1 MPKRKYSDE
10 TKEQIVKECR
20 EIGNIALVARR
31 HNISK
36 NTVYSWVNKAKKT
49 GSVKSLPKDEK
60 NRIKE
65 IEDRLNIMSNENDEL
80 KKLVAEKELEL
91 AILREL
97 RDEVNPQ

>member
-1 MPKRKYSDE
+1 MDQRIQS
-10 TKEQIVKECR
+10 
-20 EIGNIALVARR
+20 
-31 HNISK
+31 
-36 NTVYSWVNKAKKT
+36 SWVNKAKKT

-60 NRIKE
+60 KKIKE
-65 IEDRLNIMSNENDEL
+65 IEDRLNKMSNENDEL